1 MRASLCSR
9 LQDVFSGAVG
19 WYRGLRDLQPQ
30 GNDNIPV
37 PDPSFIR
44 VATLDG
50 PFTTLHL
57 RALHC
62 PMGLPTHCHSHH
74 CCCGKDKTKAHRC
87 SVGCQATFSLVS
99 RGERMTQ
106 TGFWV
111 LERIGDGK
119 SRWVT
124 RDASVLCGDQ
134 ATNSREDSELG
145 THPTEGRAQHPQSS
159 RPWVVSCTKSPLS
172 SLTATPAS
180 SLLSDPKEDSMEDN
194 DSDGRSHLAPVIH
207 FHLHFLSLIHI

>member
-1 MRASLCSR
+1 MRTEAGLIALALPYRNIGTEGFEIMRASLCSR

-74 CCCGKDKTKAHRC
+74 CCCGKDKTKAHRF

-99 RGERMTQ
+99 RGGKDDT
-106 TGFWV
+106 
-111 LERIGDGK
+111 DGLLGLRENW
-119 SRWVT
+119 RWEEQMGNQRRLCTLRRSSDQVQGRLRA
-124 RDASVLCGDQ
+124 RDPP
-134 ATNSREDSELG
+134 
-145 THPTEGRAQHPQSS
+145 H
-159 RPWVVSCTKSPLS
+159 
-172 SLTATPAS
+172 
-180 SLLSDPKEDSMEDN
+180 
-194 DSDGRSHLAPVIH
+194 
-207 FHLHFLSLIHI
+207 

>member
-1 MRASLCSR
+1 
-9 LQDVFSGAVG
+9 
-19 WYRGLRDLQPQ
+19 
-30 GNDNIPV
+30 
-37 PDPSFIR
+37 
-44 VATLDG
+44 
-50 PFTTLHL
+50 
-57 RALHC
+57 
-62 PMGLPTHCHSHH
+62 
-74 CCCGKDKTKAHRC
+74 
-87 SVGCQATFSLVS
+87 
-99 RGERMTQ
+99 MTQ

-134 ATNSREDSELG
+134 ATKSREDSELG

-207 FHLHFLSLIHI
+207 FHPRFLGFLSPLSISASSQLFPFPALTMPTLEALVSGRHSGFASELLHEISGEPSSPLSYHHPDPSLLTLGAAPDSRAERRAGSRQGTAHPAGGPSGREAGCEYPDLVL